1 MSFSKEAM
9 ATGKGYD
16 KDDMSEFPS
25 EEAPGAGVSFKDGTG
40 DSIHTSSCHARG
52 GDIVIGDGARP
63 GSLPE

>member
-16 KDDMSEFPS
+16 NDDMGEFPS
-25 EEAPGAGVSFKDGTG
+25 VEAPGTGVSFKDGTV
-40 DSIHTSSCHARG
+40 HTDSCHARG

-63 GSLPE
+63 GSLPQ